1 MSDVEEDAHADENGD
16 EAPAPPAAGLKISGS
31 RSNLAG
37 LKSPTPGADAGRQ
50 HGLPDQPKTLLAR
63 QAHYSA
69 GKPSKHDKTKLMRAE
84 GIIRIQAG
92 SNKFASQKGQ
102 TGSFEFGDNKVI

>member
-1 MSDVEEDAHADENGD
+1 MEY
-16 EAPAPPAAGLKISGS
+16 PISQSKS
-31 RSNLAG
+31 RCIIFIRGTSF
-37 LKSPTPGADAGRQ
+37 R
-50 HGLPDQPKTLLAR
+50 TLLAR

-102 TGSFEFGDNKVI
+102 TGMREGAITM